1 MKRSGRRQERRCS
14 PIQLNHKSETNH
26 MVLSKSEGKTFY
38 SLSEAAAE
46 LGMGERTL
54 QRLALMDTDTAVKIS
69 GKWLL
74 PSNTVVIVAT
84 RPPVVMATIPKTAMS
99 AGEAAAEAGIKL
111 STFYN
116 RLARGKVPNARK
128 IGGIWVIDRPI
139 DEPKSL

>member
-1 MKRSGRRQERRCS
+1 MKRSGHRQERRGL
-14 PIQLNHKSETNH
+14 PIQQNHKTEVHH
-26 MVLSKSEGKTFY
+26 MTLSKSDKSFY

-74 PSNTVVIVAT
+74 PSNSVVIVAT

-99 AGEAAAEAGIKL
+99 AAEAAAAAGINL

-139 DEPKSL
+139 

>member
-1 MKRSGRRQERRCS
+1 
-14 PIQLNHKSETNH
+14 
-26 MVLSKSEGKTFY
+26 MVLSKLDDKTFY

-74 PSNTVVIVAT
+74 PSNAVVIVAT

-99 AGEAAAEAGIKL
+99 AAEAAAAAGIKL

-116 RLARGKVPNARK
+116 RLACGKVPNARK

-139 DEPKSL
+139 

>member
-1 MKRSGRRQERRCS
+1 
-14 PIQLNHKSETNH
+14 
-26 MVLSKSEGKTFY
+26 MVLPKSEGKTFY

-74 PSNTVVIVAT
+74 PSNAVVIVAT

-99 AGEAAAEAGIKL
+99 AGEAAAAAGIKL

-139 DEPKSL
+139 